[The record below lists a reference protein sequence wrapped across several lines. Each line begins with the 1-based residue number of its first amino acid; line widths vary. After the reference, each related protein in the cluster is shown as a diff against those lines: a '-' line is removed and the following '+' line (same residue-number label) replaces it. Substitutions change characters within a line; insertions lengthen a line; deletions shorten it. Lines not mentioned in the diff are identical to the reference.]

1 MDIAS
6 IIGFILGI
14 GGIIFGNFL
23 QGSNLMQL
31 IDPIGFTI
39 VIVGTAGAT
48 IAGNRMENIKKALA
62 SFKGVILSEKVDF
75 ENTISDLL
83 NFATK
88 ARKNGVLALESEI
101 EASSDDFIKKAL
113 QLVVD
118 GIDPQIVM
126 EIMETELSNIEEF
139 GEESVKIY
147 EQAGGYSPTLGII
160 GAVLGLIHVMQH
172 LDQPNRLGAGIAVAF
187 TATLYGLAFAN
198 TVLFPI
204 SSKLKM
210 NLKVKVLRYELI
222 LMGIRSIQNGENP
235 RLIEEKLKSFLSE
248 QEKEMYEIKNREK
261 EK

>member
-14 GGIIFGNFL
+14 GGIVFGNFL

-31 IDPIGFTI
+31 IDHIGFVI

-48 IAGNRMENIKKALA
+48 IAGNRMENIKKALL
-62 SFKGVILSEKVDF
+62 SVKDVILSEKVDF

-83 NFATK
+83 NYATK

-126 EIMETELSNIEEF
+126 EIMETELSHIEEF

-172 LDQPNRLGAGIAVAF
+172 LNEPNSLGAGIAVAF

-198 TVLFPI
+198 AVLFPI

-248 QEKEMYEIKNREK
+248 QEKKMYELKNAEK
-261 EK
+261 

>member
-1 MDIAS
+1 MDIAT

-31 IDPIGFTI
+31 MDPIGFVI

-62 SFKGVILSEKVDF
+62 SFKSVILSEKVDF

-83 NFATK
+83 NYATK

-101 EASSDDFIKKAL
+101 EAASDDFIKKAL

-147 EQAGGYSPTLGII
+147 EQAGGYSPTFGII
-160 GAVLGLIHVMQH
+160 GAVLGLIHVLQH

-204 SSKLKM
+204 ASKLKM

>member
-6 IIGFILGI
+6 ILGFILGI

-23 QGSNLMQL
+23 QGSTLMQL

-48 IAGNRMENIKKALA
+48 IAGNRMENIKKDLL
-62 SFKGVILSEKVDF
+62 SVKNVILSEKVDF

-83 NFATK
+83 NYATK

-139 GEESVKIY
+139 GEESVKIF

-172 LDQPNRLGAGIAVAF
+172 LNEPNRLGAGIAVAF

-198 TVLFPI
+198 VALFPI

-248 QEKEMYEIKNREK
+248 QEKKLYEIKNQEK
-261 EK
+261 

>member
-6 IIGFILGI
+6 LLGLILGL
-14 GGIIFGNFL
+14 GGIVFGNFL
-23 QGSNLMQL
+23 QGSTVMQL

-39 VIVGTAGAT
+39 VIVGTMGAT
-48 IAGNRMENIKKALA
+48 IAGNRIESLKKSVA
-62 SFKGVILSEKVDF
+62 SLKDVFASEKVDY
-75 ENTISDLL
+75 ETTISDIL
-83 NFATK
+83 NYATK

-101 EASSDDFIKKAL
+101 ETTSDSFIKKAL

-118 GIDPQIVM
+118 GIDPQVVN

-147 EQAGGYSPTLGII
+147 EQAGGYAPTLGII

-172 LDQPNRLGAGIAVAF
+172 LNSPNRLGAGIAVAF

-198 TVLFPI
+198 VFLFPI
-204 SSKLKM
+204 SSKLKV
-210 NLKVKVLRYELI
+210 NLKVKVLRYEII

-235 RLIEEKLKSFLSE
+235 RLIEEKLKSFLNEE
-248 QEKEMYEIKNREK
+248 QKKLYEANNQEQ
-261 EK
+261 

>member
-14 GGIIFGNFL
+14 GGIIFGNFM
-23 QGSNLMQL
+23 QGSTIMQL

-48 IAGNRMENIKKALA
+48 IAGNRIDNIKKALL
-62 SFKGVILSEKVDF
+62 SVKDVILSEKVDF
-75 ENTISDLL
+75 ENTILDLL
-83 NFATK
+83 NYATK

-101 EASSDDFIKKAL
+101 EASSDAFIKKAL
-113 QLVVD
+113 TLVVD

-139 GEESVKIY
+139 GEENVKIF

-172 LDQPNRLGAGIAVAF
+172 LNEPNRLGAGIAVAF

-198 TVLFPI
+198 TILFPI

-248 QEKEMYEIKNREK
+248 QEKKMYEINNQEK
-261 EK
+261 

>member
-6 IIGFILGI
+6 IIGFIMGL

-31 IDPIGFTI
+31 IDPIGFVI
-39 VIVGTAGAT
+39 VIVGTTGAT
-48 IAGNRMENIKKALA
+48 VAGNRMENIKKAVISA
-62 SFKGVILSEKVDF
+62 KGVILSKKVDY
-75 ENTISDLL
+75 ETTISDLL
-83 NFATK
+83 NYATK

-101 EASSDDFIKKAL
+101 EASSDPFIKKAL

-118 GIDPQIVM
+118 GIDPQVVM
-126 EIMETELSNIEEF
+126 DIMETELSNIEEF
-139 GEESVKIY
+139 GDESVKIF

-160 GAVLGLIHVMQH
+160 GAVLGLIHVMQN
-172 LDQPNRLGAGIAVAF
+172 LNQPNRLGLGIAVAF

-198 TVLFPI
+198 TILFPI

-210 NLKVKVLRYELI
+210 NLKVEVLRYELI

-235 RLIEEKLKSFLSE
+235 RLIEEKLKSFLSAE
-248 QEKEMYEIKNREK
+248 QKKAYDLKNGEK
-261 EK
+261 